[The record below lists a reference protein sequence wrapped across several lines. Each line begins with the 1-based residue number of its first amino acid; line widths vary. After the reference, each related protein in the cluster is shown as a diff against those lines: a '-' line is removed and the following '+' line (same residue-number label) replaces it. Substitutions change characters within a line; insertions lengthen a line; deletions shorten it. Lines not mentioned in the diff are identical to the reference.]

1 MAKSLICV
9 ARTQEQAQKIVDEL
23 QRHGFSGKDSSIV
36 LPKTPEIWRLEAEQ
50 AKRRTEGVAVGAAA
64 GGVLGLLIGL
74 ATFVI
79 PGLEPELLAVGPI
92 VAALADAAAGSA
104 VGVIAGA
111 LLGLRLPDYYAKE
124 YEDAL
129 RKGGALVSVHSDDDK
144 KRELAR
150 KIFEANGGESI
161 AG

>member
-1 MAKSLICV
+1 MAKTLMCV
-9 ARTQEQAQKIVDEL
+9 AKTQEQAQRIIEGL
-23 QRHGFSGKDSSIV
+23 QREGFSAKDTSIV
-36 LPKTPEIWRLEAEQ
+36 LPKTPEIRRLEAEQ

-64 GGVLGLLIGL
+64 GGILGLLIGL

-92 VAALADAAAGSA
+92 VAALADAASGGA

-111 LLGLRLPDYYAKE
+111 LLGLRLPAHYAKS
-124 YEDAL
+124 YEDSL
-129 RKGGALVSVHSDDDK
+129 RQGGAIVSLHSDDEK
-144 KRELAR
+144 ERELAR
-150 KIFEANGGESI
+150 KIFESNGAENI